1 MATLVLTA
9 AVGALTTSGT
19 VAAAIGSAVAS
30 VGGYL
35 IDQALFG
42 RTIEG
47 ARMSS
52 MRPMSAEEG
61 AALPRVYGSVR
72 ISGTLIWATR
82 FEEAKTTSRQGGKGR
97 QKVTEYNYFANLA
110 IAVAEGQISMIRRI
124 WVDGKELDQTRCTIR
139 VFSGT
144 TSQPIDPLIEAKQ
157 GQGNAPAYRDT
168 AYVVFDRFPLDDYG
182 NRIPQFQ
189 FEVVRSVNSVARD
202 LKAVALVPGATEF
215 GLSPHLVTSEPS
227 KGKTKGLNRNCLR
240 GATDWN
246 ASMYELQR
254 LCPSL
259 EHVAIVVPWF
269 GADLRAAECAIKP
282 GVMDR
287 AGHRESSTWRA
298 GGVSRLQ
305 AHLISR
311 ADKGAAYGGTPSDE
325 SVIDAILDAKAR
337 GLSITLYPF
346 IMMDIR
352 SDNNLPDPYG
362 GPSQGAYPWRGRITC
377 HPAPY
382 RPGSPNTTAAA
393 SAEVAT
399 FLGTAKSR
407 DFETR
412 NNRVRFSGNRDDWG
426 YRRFMLHLAHLALCA
441 GGVDTFIVGSELFGL
456 TMVRDQTNGFPF
468 VDGLCELAGD
478 LRHVLGPG
486 CKLTYGAD
494 WTEYFGHHPQDGSG
508 DVFFHLDPLWAHPAI
523 DAIGIDNY
531 MPLSDWRDG
540 DYSVPNPDD
549 FNSPYDLSGLQ
560 SQIASGEGF
569 DWCYR
574 SVLDRTLRTRTPIT
588 DGAGKAWVYRYKD
601 LNSWWSNRHHNR
613 QGGVESAVPTAWQPR
628 GKPIWLTELGC
639 PAADKGPNQP
649 NVFPDMKSSE
659 GAYPYFSDHGRSD
672 LAQNRFLRAHF
683 NHWKTANAD
692 GMIDPDRIYAWAWDT
707 RPYPEF
713 PLNRTLWSD
722 GNNWMT
728 GHWLNGRLSG
738 VPLDE
743 LLEAILGDFGAAQID
758 TGRVDGFVSGYV
770 IEEPTSAR
778 AAIEP
783 LLALYGVDSFE
794 SGNSLAFRSAV
805 HMEVKAP
812 LIEEFVEQED
822 NGPVVWRM
830 QELAEQPARIEMA
843 YRDPMLDYQAAMTFA
858 ERLDGRG
865 TESIGLPGMIDNAQA
880 KSLVEEALQTRR
892 AMRRTASFEVPWK
905 QIALKPGDR
914 VRISGNTSAPDFVV
928 TSIED
933 GLTRRVEA
941 RALPQQIR
949 YPVRGVLPSPPYGGR
964 LSVRGRPHFELLDL
978 PMWPGVEKPS
988 DQFRIA
994 AFADP
999 WGGTSIY
1006 ASPEATDFKQRTL
1019 VPHRAVMGELAA
1031 PLAAGPSGRVLKA
1044 QSLTVRLY
1052 DGELSSASLSQVL
1065 NGANSALLAAPEG
1078 SWEVLQFL
1086 DAEEVE
1092 SDVWRLSGLLRGQ
1105 CGTEREATQSRPS
1118 GTPFVLINNA
1128 VSPAGLKPEETGLDL
1143 TWRIG
1148 ASGEDFTD
1156 QYFSTV
1162 KRAGGLRALQPLE
1175 PVHIRSQT
1183 KANGEIH
1190 ISWVRRGRID
1200 ADSWFAP
1207 DLPLSEERELYRV
1220 EIRKDEKLVR
1230 SLEVEKPYWTYG
1242 LAQRQSDH
1250 GGLTSEIDFS
1260 VAMISAIVGPGRA
1273 ARRKLPID

>member
-1 MATLVLTA
+1 
-9 AVGALTTSGT
+9 
-19 VAAAIGSAVAS
+19 
-30 VGGYL
+30 
-35 IDQALFG
+35 
-42 RTIEG
+42 
-47 ARMSS
+47 
-52 MRPMSAEEG
+52 MSAEEG

-72 ISGTLIWATR
+72 ISGTLVWATR
-82 FEEAKTTSRQGGKGR
+82 FEEAKTTSRQGGKGG
-97 QKVTEYNYFANLA
+97 QKVTEYNYFANFA
-110 IAVAEGQISMIRRI
+110 IAVAEGQISLIRRI

-144 TSQPIDPLIEAKQ
+144 ANQPVDPLIEAKQ
-157 GQGNAPAYRDT
+157 GQGNSPAYRDT

-215 GLSPHLVTSEPS
+215 GLSPNLVTSEPS
-227 KGKTKGLNRNCLR
+227 KGKTKSLNRNCLR
-240 GATDWN
+240 SATDWH
-246 ASMYELQR
+246 ASMYELQQ

-269 GADLRAAECAIKP
+269 GADLRAGKCAIKP

-287 AGHRESSTWRA
+287 AGHRESSTWQA
-298 GGVSRLQ
+298 GGVSRSK

-311 ADKGAAYGGTPSDE
+311 AEKGAAYGGTPCDE
-325 SVIDAILDAKAR
+325 SVIGAILDAKAR
-337 GLSITLYPF
+337 GLSVTLYPF
-346 IMMDIR
+346 IMMDIG
-352 SDNNLPDPYG
+352 SDNDLPDPYG
-362 GPSQGAYPWRGRITC
+362 GARQGAYPWRGRITC

-382 RPGSPNTTAAA
+382 RPGSPNKTAAA
-393 SAEVAT
+393 RTEIAT
-399 FLGTAKSR
+399 FLGGAMSR

-412 NNRVRFSGNRDDWG
+412 NNKVRFSGNRDDWG
-426 YRRFMLHLAHLALCA
+426 YRRFMLHLAHVALCA
-441 GGVDTFIVGSELFGL
+441 GGVDTFIVGSELCGL

-468 VDGLCELAGD
+468 VDGLCELAAD

-531 MPLSDWRDG
+531 MPLSDWRDE
-540 DYSVPNPDD
+540 DYSVPNPDG
-549 FNSPYDLSGLQ
+549 FNSPYDLGGLQ
-560 SQIASGEGF
+560 SQIAAGEGF
-569 DWCYR
+569 DWYYR
-574 SVLDRTLRTRTPIT
+574 SVLDRTRRTRTPIT
-588 DGAGKAWVYRYKD
+588 DGSGKPWVYRYKD
-601 LNSWWSNRHHNR
+601 LNSWWSNRHYNR

-683 NHWKTANAD
+683 NHWKMASAD
-692 GMIDPDRIYAWAWDT
+692 GMIDPGRLYAWAWDT
-707 RPYPEF
+707 RPHPEF

-743 LLEAILGDFGAAQID
+743 LLEAILGDFGGAKID
-758 TGRVDGFVSGYV
+758 TSGVDGFVSGYV

-783 LLALYGVDSFE
+783 LLSLYGVDSFE
-794 SGNSLAFRSAV
+794 SGNSLTFRSAV
-805 HMEVKAP
+805 RMDVKAP
-812 LIEEFVEQED
+812 LIEEFVEQEE

-865 TESIGLPGMIDNAQA
+865 TENIGLPGMIDTAQA
-880 KSLVEEALQTRR
+880 KSLVEEALQKRR
-892 AMRRTASFEVPWK
+892 AMRRTASFELPWK
-905 QIALKPGDR
+905 QIALKPGDQ

-941 RALPQQIR
+941 RALPRHVR
-949 YPVRGVLPSPPYGGR
+949 YPVRGVLPAASDGGR
-964 LSVRGRPHFELLDL
+964 LAVRGRPHFELLDL

-999 WGGTSIY
+999 WGGTSVY

-1019 VPHRAVMGELAA
+1019 ISHRAVMGELTA
-1031 PLAAGPSGRVLKA
+1031 PLSAGPSGRVLKA

-1065 NGANSALLAAPEG
+1065 NGANSALLSAPEG
-1078 SWEVLQFL
+1078 SWEIMQFL

-1092 SDVWRLSGLLRGQ
+1092 GDVWRLSGLLRGQ
-1105 CGTEREATQSRPS
+1105 CGTEREAAQPRPS
-1118 GTPFVLINNA
+1118 GTPFILVNDAL
-1128 VSPAGLKPEETGLDL
+1128 SPAGLKPEETGLEL
-1143 TWRIG
+1143 AWRIG

-1156 QYFSTV
+1156 QYFTTV
-1162 KRAGGLRALQPLE
+1162 ERAGGLRALQPLE
-1175 PVHIRSQT
+1175 PVHIRSRT
-1183 KANGEIH
+1183 EANGDVH
-1190 ISWVRRGRID
+1190 INWVRRGRID

-1207 DLPLSEERELYRV
+1207 DLPLGEERELYRL
-1220 EIRKDEKLVR
+1220 EIRDAEKLVR
-1230 SLEVEKPYWTYG
+1230 SLEVDKPNWTYD
-1242 LAQRQSDH
+1242 LAQRKSDL
-1250 GGLTSEIDFS
+1250 GELTSDIDFS

-1273 ARRKLPID
+1273 ARRKLPVN